1 MIFGLVIIGIMSS
14 LVILTVLYVTLMTRA
29 DLIDEYGSVKNYFKG
44 FWEGIKED
52 ITPDCQKEKQE
63 DETEA

>member
-14 LVILTVLYVTLMTRA
+14 LVILTVLYVTLMIRA
-29 DLIDEYGSVKNYFKG
+29 DLIDEYGSVKNYFIE